1 MKKSILYFIQGPV
14 ATPEESADAERVEQ
28 ETGVRVQLR
37 NAQWATPGDDD
48 FRNFVDVIGSVP
60 SFYNIDIVE
69 EKEET
74 SQEDVDAS
82 LDEYMK
88 TSATAASS
96 SVESQEKVAG
106 KVEEKTV
113 LEEAAEKPP
122 VAVSPLKKKRGR
134 PAKVESTEKE

>member
-14 ATPEESADAERVEQ
+14 ATPEESEDAERVEQ

-60 SFYNIDIVE
+60 SFYKIDIVE

-82 LDEYMK
+82 LDEYLK
-88 TSATAASS
+88 TAATSS
-96 SVESQEKVAG
+96 SVEEKKETVAE

-134 PAKVESTEKE
+134 PAKVESTDKE